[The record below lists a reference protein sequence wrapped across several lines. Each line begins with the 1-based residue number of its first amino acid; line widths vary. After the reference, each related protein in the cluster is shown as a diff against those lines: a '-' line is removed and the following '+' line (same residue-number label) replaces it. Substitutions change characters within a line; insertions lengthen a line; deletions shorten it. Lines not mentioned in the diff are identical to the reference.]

1 MPFEPDRFLLRRYHA
16 AMARGD
22 RRAAGEAW
30 DQLAEQN
37 FDRIKQAVKL
47 FRFSKLSNKRIPEF
61 DQGSAASEA
70 FLRVQALGANFR
82 KQEIEAYYAAV
93 VHTTQFACRDFG
105 RKDFRHTKRSA
116 GSLDER
122 FDPDSEVGPYSGAL
136 AAWEAARRERSAER
150 IREEL
155 EQDREENM
163 VLWAISQIKNDKH
176 REVLE
181 LTYRD
186 KLTTDEIAER
196 LGISK
201 ENAYQRR
208 SRGLRDLKKIL
219 DELDT

>member
-1 MPFEPDRFLLRRYHA
+1 MPFKPDRFLLREYHA

-22 RRAAGEAW
+22 LQAAATAW
-30 DQLAEQN
+30 DRLAEQN
-37 FDRIKQAVKL
+37 WDRIRNTVKL
-47 FRFSKLSNKRIPEF
+47 FRYSAASKGIPNF

-70 FLRVQALGANFR
+70 YLRVRAMGANFR

-116 GSLDER
+116 GSLDDR
-122 FDPDSEVGPYSGAL
+122 FDAESEVGPWSGAL
-136 AAWEAARRERSAER
+136 AAWEEARRKEAEERELEELAGE
-150 IREEL
+150 REESL
-155 EQDREENM
+155 A
-163 VLWAISQIKNDKH
+163 LWAMSKIKNDKH

-186 KLTTDEIAER
+186 KLILDEIVER

-208 SRGLRDLKKIL
+208 SRGMRDLKKIL
-219 DELDT
+219 DEFDA